1 MPRQSV
7 MRHQFG
13 STPRAMIPRSSFDRS
28 HGLKTTF
35 DADEL
40 VPILVDDIMP
50 GDTFNVSVNLFAR
63 LATPIYPIMD
73 NLYLETFF
81 FFVPYRLVW
90 DNWEKFCGAQD
101 DPNDSIDFTIPIRD
115 TGNTTIGG
123 LYDYMGLPH
132 GVGVGEHNVLPFRAY
147 NLIFNEWFRS
157 QSLTD
162 SATVNT
168 DDGPD
173 TTTFNIQK
181 RAKRYDYFTA
191 ALPSPQKGTAVS
203 LPLGTS
209 APIYADA
216 GVNNQT
222 VGILGT
228 VTDTVVR
235 ALDTDGTAG
244 GDLTLDT
251 GTIATHQLLADLS
264 GATAA
269 TINDL
274 RLAFKTQRLLE
285 RDARSGTRYNETIL
299 AHWGV
304 VVPDFRV
311 QRPEFLGGGTSPL
324 NVTPVAQTT
333 YQGTATAEDA
343 KGALAGFGTVSGR
356 HSFTKSFNE
365 HGVLLGLINARAD
378 ITYSQG
384 KERYWSKSTRYDF
397 MYPILADIGE
407 QAITNGEIYWQDTP
421 ATDDAVWG
429 YIPRYDEYRHKLS
442 RITGAFRH
450 SASGTLNS
458 WHLSEE
464 FSSLPTLGNTFIE
477 SNTAA
482 PLDNAIAVSTEPHFI
497 ADIFFQMRCARPMP
511 LYGEPGGLG
520 RF

>member
-1 MPRQSV
+1 ML
-7 MRHQFG
+7 F
-13 STPRAMIPRSSFDRS
+13 RS
-28 HGLKTTF
+28 
-35 DADEL
+35 
-40 VPILVDDIMP
+40 
-50 GDTFNVSVNLFAR
+50 
-63 LATPIYPIMD
+63 
-73 NLYLETFF
+73 
-81 FFVPYRLVW
+81 
-90 DNWEKFCGAQD
+90 
-101 DPNDSIDFTIPIRD
+101 NDSIDFTIPIRD
-115 TGNTTIGG
+115 TGNTSIGNI
-123 LYDYMGLPH
+123 YDYMGLPH
-132 GVGVGEHNVLPFRAY
+132 GQPVGEHNILPFRAY

-162 SATVNT
+162 SLTVDT
-168 DDGPD
+168 SDGPD
-173 TTTFNIQK
+173 TTSYSVQK
-181 RAKRYDYFTA
+181 RAKRYDYFTQ

-209 APIYADA
+209 APIFADGGA
-216 GVNNQT
+216 DNDSLGV
-222 VGILGT
+222 LGT

-235 ALDTDGTAG
+235 SIDTGGGAG
-244 GDLTLDT
+244 DHVLLDT
-251 GTIATHQLLADLS
+251 GSIADTQLLADLS

-311 QRPEFLGGGTSPL
+311 QRPEFLGGGTSPV

-333 YQGTATAEDA
+333 YQGTPTIADA
-343 KGALAGFGTVSGR
+343 KGSLAGFGTVSGR
-356 HSFTKSFNE
+356 HGFTKSFVE
-365 HGVLLGLINARAD
+365 HGVLIGLINARAD

-384 KERYWSKSTRYDF
+384 KDRYWIKSTRYDF

-407 QAITNGEIYWQDTP
+407 QAVTNAEIYWQDTP
-421 ATDDAVWG
+421 AQDDLVFG
-429 YIPRYDEYRHKLS
+429 YVPRYDEYRHKLS
-442 RITGAFRH
+442 RICGKFRSSATGSLEA
-450 SASGTLNS
+450 

-464 FSSLPTLGNTFIE
+464 FTSLPTLGNSFIE
-477 SNTAA
+477 SNTAT
-482 PLDNAIAVSTEPHFI
+482 PLDRAVAVSTEPHFL